1 MYTMTLSDGTQLK
14 NLKLNGNNWITSEV
28 ITENTFSG
36 KLNRVSVTDGKT
48 TQEYTDQTLVQ
59 IQQYGNEYWFI
70 LGEQTQDEKI
80 NQSITEL
87 QVAFAEVYEM
97 MIGGQNNG

>member
-1 MYTMTLSDGTQLK
+1 MYIMTLSDGTQLK

-87 QVAFAEVYEM
+87 QVALAEVYEM

>member
-14 NLKLNGNNWITSEV
+14 NLKLNGNNWITSEA

-36 KLNRVSVTDGKT
+36 KLNKVSVTDGKT

-87 QVAFAEVYEM
+87 QVALAEVYEM

>member
-87 QVAFAEVYEM
+87 QVALAEVYEM